1 MVGQVIGV
9 WGRSGAAV
17 WAYVPCWL
25 FRLLRVFLLVR
36 ALGAGFLKSLHVVKL
51 IDIKGVGET
60 CPTCPVFSRS
70 GQSAATWPGQVGL
83 PGLPLA
89 CSGAAL

>member
-1 MVGQVIGV
+1 M
-9 WGRSGAAV
+9 
-17 WAYVPCWL
+17 PCRL
-25 FRLLRVFLLVR
+25 FRLLLAFLPVR
-36 ALGAGFLKSLHVVKL
+36 APGAGFLKSLHVVKL
-51 IDIKGVGET
+51 IDIKGVEET

-70 GQSAATWPGQVGL
+70 GQSAATWAGQLGL

>member
-1 MVGQVIGV
+1 M
-9 WGRSGAAV
+9 
-17 WAYVPCWL
+17 PCRL
-25 FRLLRVFLLVR
+25 FRLLLAFLPVR
-36 ALGAGFLKSLHVVKL
+36 APGAGFLKSLHVVKL
-51 IDIKGVGET
+51 IDIQGVRET

-70 GQSAATWPGQVGL
+70 GQSAAPWAGQLGL